1 MAFYQSKASQP
12 FIFSFQILLSVIIAN
27 HVLNRIIFFDH
38 RVEQFNFILILV
50 NITLNFCLLFM
61 KVLGQPNIAI
71 PFLILS
77 SFIFSVRL
85 GKEFYSRKLQNIL
98 NMSIEKIQTPSE
110 LEQYVRA
117 NLMKKDDLNLEKFY
131 SSDLGIIFEGLK
143 VQHKCGCKKKQ
154 CFCKRYE
161 NMEKNKKQDCKEK
174 KRFLIKFIDKLFEK
188 HLKMRKK
195 EKNFD
200 KNFLIIYCSF
210 IIEILRCPV
219 KSYVYLLLLEQDR
232 DSQSLEQR
240 VLSYLLQRKAKI
252 QFEQYLKFEEYN
264 HFEKS
269 LIFCE
274 QMESFKDRFKAFIIK
289 QRQIYIQIA
298 QDHIELNA
306 FYDVC
311 KLQIHER
318 NQIEMEIQ
326 NLFYINRKSQKL
338 QQYAFI
344 FANIY
349 DLKRQK
355 FKRNLSKIYKK
366 ITLQMIKVVQKSYEI
381 FHKQTGIVFVSL
393 LNPLGKIKRASK
405 NLLSI
410 FGYNFKELY
419 DQSINILMPPAV
431 GKYHNK
437 ILKFYISKGVE
448 HPTEIKDMNKFLLG
462 KRKNQCLVPLNAFFQ
477 LSLLGTDDFGLN
489 VLFQVKSCNSE
500 FIYFD
505 RIHTSSYRNN
515 HNSQDQILTSFTN
528 LDAEP
533 PCVFNDNYQN
543 PSAQSTDITKQQQQD
558 GNNSK
563 MKNNV
568 QQNTPPAQEKN
579 EQEIEEINSKIFK
592 SLGYCISNITPSAYV
607 EIFLRSGI
615 DFEKIRLMNFRKLI
629 PLMYLDIEM
638 GRQYKTAFI
647 LPKSEILNKF
657 YLIKNDAYVVKNKQI
672 ISLFK
677 LLDESSENDYD
688 VFDLSFKILK
698 QVAINAQE
706 FYYLE
711 ICEYQKIENA
721 FDSFTL
727 INEVKQIICNVTK
740 IKLPKSQKYKI
751 YNKTKL
757 KVSSMLEKIK
767 EKNSKNTNKLS
778 DPYQIQFVQN
788 NAILSESESS
798 EDSDEELYMINE
810 GKKYSQQ
817 NEADIL
823 QSLLGENYSPF
834 NQITEMSEMADIPQ
848 LAQNMN
854 SLSLSPIKLQNH
866 KDSIEESKL
875 DEIFELKLENPNKT
889 IENNQNG
896 KESRFKQE
904 INLLIQT
911 NNNQNY
917 SKINNQN
924 SYFDPN
930 SENQSNQRYLKDFYK
945 QHSFQKQ
952 LIKNHKQL
960 IKRKSVQ
967 QRFFKSQP
975 SNILSFASMMKEKS
989 SELHHLNFTKNLSQT
1004 RNSQKLACLK
1014 QNKEQQNK
1022 NLSPKSEVPTEN
1034 SQDKRVDDSEDDN
1047 DGSDNSNVNKENKN
1061 LSKKKRQL
1069 FLNLDQS
1076 QDNLNISVDISEM
1089 LNDYVISQ
1097 INDKASA
1104 SSFKNEFNALKR
1116 KIINYIFDLS
1126 KHALIY
1132 SILTFGIVSYL
1143 FFLTMTFATYI
1154 IVNQSFTSQIDS
1166 IDQLSYSS
1174 LLIESHLY
1182 VAMIGQ
1188 FMNNYNL
1195 GLSSYNLN
1203 QTRIEQLQNIQYH
1216 DFQNYEATIT
1226 WIIQSDYQSTRIKNV
1241 FQNRTQYFYYD
1252 QDFMQKQLTN
1262 FLLYAT
1268 IDNIENFY
1276 YYFKINNIVQ
1286 QINELDILSNIQI
1299 FYDQYNQVL
1308 SESILNADDSVTQV
1322 QNLLKFGFILI
1333 ETVSVLSLVFVI
1345 PLYIAIQQQREIIL
1359 KLFSNLTK
1367 EKLENVILQI
1377 DQFLTFIYQ
1386 KQNNQKSS
1394 YYSTKNNFKTIDNIQ
1409 WKKRASSTTNNLK
1422 KCQTYL
1428 IVSGFIILLVVSVYP
1443 SVNYFYTNNFLSSYS
1458 KLINEYVSVV
1468 RIKNLN
1474 LIKQTILYS
1483 QIHQTIGTQQQI
1495 KDIIF
1500 NFEQTIAEETL
1511 KLQGL
1516 QQIKEDFDKSSGS
1529 QISQY
1534 ESIFINP
1541 LSGNICSLI
1550 SSDQFPIYSIDSNIT
1565 QIEDCEQVWS
1575 GILESGVLVANIELF
1590 AQQDNIQKTIIASN
1604 SDRTLFIQN
1613 FNKWESAD
1621 KTLNDFDKLLYWIDS
1636 IYKTIQ
1642 YQAQNENKNQF
1653 QQIKEVQ
1660 LILLLIAIV
1669 LITIIYLVLWNIFIF
1684 TIYKEFIYTKQS
1696 LSLLHSSLIME
1707 NNYFLSF
1714 LKNQKLN

>member
-1 MAFYQSKASQP
+1 MQ
-12 FIFSFQILLSVIIAN
+12 
-27 HVLNRIIFFDH
+27 
-38 RVEQFNFILILV
+38 
-50 NITLNFCLLFM
+50 
-61 KVLGQPNIAI
+61 
-71 PFLILS
+71 
-77 SFIFSVRL
+77 
-85 GKEFYSRKLQNIL
+85 
-98 NMSIEKIQTPSE
+98 IEKIQTPSE

-117 NLMKKDDLNLEKFY
+117 NLLKKEDLNLEKFY

-143 VQHKCGCKKKQ
+143 VKHKCGCRKKQ

-161 NMEKNKKQDCKEK
+161 NMEKAKKQDCKEK

-219 KSYVYLLLLEQDR
+219 KSYVYLLLLEQDK
-232 DSQSLEQR
+232 DTQSLEQR

-252 QFEQYLKFEEYN
+252 QFEQYLKFDEYN
-264 HFEKS
+264 HFEQS

-274 QMESFKDRFKAFIIK
+274 QIDSFKDRFKAFILK

-306 FYDVC
+306 FYEVC
-311 KLQIHER
+311 KSQIHER
-318 NQIEMEIQ
+318 NSIEMDIQ

-355 FKRNLSKIYKK
+355 FKKNLSKIYKK

-405 NLLSI
+405 NLLKI
-410 FGYNFKELY
+410 FGYSYKELY

-431 GKYHNK
+431 GKHHDK
-437 ILKFYISKGVE
+437 ILQFYISKGVE

-462 KRKNQCLVPLNAFFQ
+462 KRKNQCLVPLNAYFQ

-505 RIHTSSYRNN
+505 KIQISSYGNNN
-515 HNSQDQILTSFTN
+515 HNSQDQILVSFTN
-528 LDAEP
+528 LDGEP

-543 PSAQSTDITKQQQQD
+543 PSAQNNEIMKQQRQD

-563 MKNNV
+563 MKNSIS
-568 QQNTPPAQEKN
+568 QNNPASQEKN
-579 EQEIEEINSKIFK
+579 EQEIEEQNSKIFK
-592 SLGYCISNITPSAYV
+592 SLGFCISNITPSAYV
-607 EIFLRSGI
+607 EIFLRSAI
-615 DFEKIRLMNFRKLI
+615 DFEKIRQMNFRKLI
-629 PLMYLDIEM
+629 PLMYLDLEI

-647 LPKSEILNKF
+647 LPKSEALNKF
-657 YLIKNDAYVVKNKQI
+657 YQMKSDAYLVKNKQI
-672 ISLFK
+672 VSLFK
-677 LLDESSENDYD
+677 LLDESSENDYE
-688 VFDLSFKILK
+688 VFDFSFKILK

-706 FYYLE
+706 FYYME
-711 ICEYQKIENA
+711 ICEYQKIEKA

-727 INEVKQIICNVTK
+727 INEVKQIICNITK
-740 IKLPKSQKYKI
+740 IKLPKSQKYQI

-767 EKNSKNTNKLS
+767 EKNSKNTTKLS
-778 DPYQIQFVQN
+778 DPYQSQFVQN
-788 NAILSESESS
+788 NAILSESASS
-798 EDSDEELYMINE
+798 EDSDEELYNE

-823 QSLLGENYSPF
+823 QNLLGDNYSPI
-834 NQITEMSEMADIPQ
+834 NQVTEMSEMAEVPQ
-848 LAQNMN
+848 LTQNMN
-854 SLSLSPIKLQNH
+854 SLSLSPIKLKNQFD

-875 DEIFELKLENPNKT
+875 EEIFELKLEKPNQNKT
-889 IENNQNG
+889 IEENAQDS
-896 KESRFKQE
+896 KFKQE
-904 INLLIQT
+904 VNFLIQ
-911 NNNQNY
+911 NKNNQTY
-917 SKINNQN
+917 SKFNNQHQQ
-924 SYFDPN
+924 FDPH

-967 QRFFKSQP
+967 QKFFKSQP

-1004 RNSQKLACLK
+1004 RNSQKLAGLK
-1014 QNKEQQNK
+1014 NIQQQKK
-1022 NLSPKSEVPTEN
+1022 NLSPKSEVPSES
-1034 SQDKRVDDSEDDN
+1034 SQDKKIDDNEDDN
-1047 DGSDNSNVNKENKN
+1047 DNSDDSDLNKENKN

-1089 LNDYVISQ
+1089 LNDYVVSQ

-1104 SSFKNEFNALKR
+1104 SSFRNEFNALKR

-1132 SILTFGIVSYL
+1132 SILIFGIISYL
-1143 FFLTMTFATYI
+1143 FFLTMTFVTYI
-1154 IVNQSFTSQIDS
+1154 IVNQSFASQIDS

-1174 LLIESHLY
+1174 LLVESHLY
-1182 VAMIGQ
+1182 VTMIGQ
-1188 FMNNYNL
+1188 FVNNYNL
-1195 GLSSYNLN
+1195 GLSIYNLN
-1203 QTRIEQLQNIQYH
+1203 ETRLEQLQSIQYQN
-1216 DFQNYEATIT
+1216 FQNYEATIVS
-1226 WIIQSDYQSTRIKNV
+1226 IVQSDYLSSRIKSV
-1241 FQNRTQYFYYD
+1241 FQNETSYFYYN
-1252 QDFMQKQLTN
+1252 QDLLQKQETN
-1262 FLLYAT
+1262 FLLYAI
-1268 IDNIENFY
+1268 IDNVENFY
-1276 YYFKINNIVQ
+1276 YYFQIKDIVQ
-1286 QINELDILSNIQI
+1286 QINELDILSNIQV

-1308 SESILNADDSVTQV
+1308 SESILNADDSVTYV
-1322 QNLLKFGFILI
+1322 QDLLKFGFILI
-1333 ETVSVLSLVFVI
+1333 ETVSVLSLIFVI

-1359 KLFSNLTK
+1359 KLFSNLTR
-1367 EKLENVILQI
+1367 EKLENVIQQI
-1377 DQFLTFIYQ
+1377 DQFLSFITQ
-1386 KQNNQKSS
+1386 KQNTEKSS
-1394 YYSTKNNFKTIDNIQ
+1394 YYSTKNNFKSIENIQ
-1409 WKKRASSTTNNLK
+1409 WKKRASSTTSNLR
-1422 KCQTYL
+1422 KCKTYL

-1443 SVNYFYTNNFLSSYS
+1443 CVNYFYTNNFLSSYS

-1468 RIKNLN
+1468 KIKNLN

-1483 QIHQTIGTQQQI
+1483 QIHQTIGNSMQI

-1500 NFEQTIAEETL
+1500 DFEQTILEETL

-1516 QQIKEDFDKSSGS
+1516 QQIKADFDQSSGS

-1534 ESIFINP
+1534 NSIFISP
-1541 LSGNICSLI
+1541 LSGNICSLM
-1550 SSDQFPIYSIDSNIT
+1550 SSNSLPIQSIDSNIT
-1565 QIEDCEQVWS
+1565 QIEGCDQVWNGILQS
-1575 GILESGVLVANIELF
+1575 GILVANIELF
-1590 AQQDNIQKTIIASN
+1590 SQQDSIQKTLIASN
-1604 SDRTLFIQN
+1604 SDRTLFIEN
-1613 FNKWESAD
+1613 FSKWESAD
-1621 KTLNDFDKLLYWIDS
+1621 KTLNDFDKLLYWINAV
-1636 IYKTIQ
+1636 YKTIQ
-1642 YQAQNENKNQF
+1642 YQSQTENKNQF
-1653 QQIKEVQ
+1653 QQIKQVQ

-1684 TIYKEFIYTKQS
+1684 TIYREFIFTKQS

-1714 LKNQKLN
+1714 LKNQKLS

>member
-1 MAFYQSKASQP
+1 MQ
-12 FIFSFQILLSVIIAN
+12 
-27 HVLNRIIFFDH
+27 
-38 RVEQFNFILILV
+38 
-50 NITLNFCLLFM
+50 
-61 KVLGQPNIAI
+61 
-71 PFLILS
+71 
-77 SFIFSVRL
+77 
-85 GKEFYSRKLQNIL
+85 
-98 NMSIEKIQTPSE
+98 IEKIKTPSE

-117 NLMKKDDLNLEKFY
+117 SLLKKDDLNLEKFY

-143 VQHKCGCKKKQ
+143 VQHKCACKKKQ

-174 KRFLIKFIDKLFEK
+174 KRFLIKFIDKLFEQ

-232 DSQSLEQR
+232 DTQSLEQR
-240 VLSYLLQRKAKI
+240 VLSYLLQRKAKV

-264 HFEKS
+264 HFEQS

-274 QMESFKDRFKAFIIK
+274 QIDNFKERFKAFIIK

-298 QDHIELNA
+298 QDHIELNS

-318 NQIEMEIQ
+318 NQIEMDIQ

-366 ITLQMIKVVQKSYEI
+366 ITLQMIKIVQKSYEI
-381 FHKQTGIVFVSL
+381 FHKQTGVVFVSL

-405 NLLSI
+405 NLLKI

-419 DQSINILMPPAV
+419 DQSINILMPPAI
-431 GKYHNK
+431 GKHHDK
-437 ILKFYISKGVE
+437 ILQFYISKGVE
-448 HPTEIKDMNKFLLG
+448 HPTEIKDMNKF
-462 KRKNQCLVPLNAFFQ
+462 
-477 LSLLGTDDFGLN
+477 LLGTDDFGLN

-505 RIHTSSYRNN
+505 KIQISSYRNN
-515 HNSQDQILTSFTN
+515 HSSQEQILVSFTN

-543 PSAQSTDITKQQQQD
+543 PGSQNNGVMNQQQKD

-563 MKNNV
+563 MKNSVSKNAP
-568 QQNTPPAQEKN
+568 TEEKN
-579 EQEIEEINSKIFK
+579 EQEIEEQNQKIFK

-607 EIFLRSGI
+607 EIFLRCGI
-615 DFEKIRLMNFRKLI
+615 DFEKVRQMNFRKLI
-629 PLMYLDIEM
+629 PLMYLDLEI
-638 GRQYKTAFI
+638 GRQYKTVFI
-647 LPKSEILNKF
+647 LPKSEVLNKF
-657 YLIKNDAYVVKNKQI
+657 YQVKSDAYVVKNKQI
-672 ISLFK
+672 VSLFK

-688 VFDLSFKILK
+688 VFDFSFKILK

-706 FYYLE
+706 FFYLE
-711 ICEYQKIENA
+711 ICEYQKIEKA

-727 INEVKQIICNVTK
+727 INEVKQIICNITK
-740 IKLPKSQKYKI
+740 IKLPKSQKYQI

-767 EKNSKNTNKLS
+767 EKNSKNATKLS
-778 DPYQIQFVQN
+778 DPYQTQFVQN
-788 NAILSESESS
+788 NIILSDSVSS
-798 EDSDEELYMINE
+798 EDSDEEQYTINE
-810 GKKYSQQ
+810 GKKYSQD
-817 NEADIL
+817 NEAEIL
-823 QSLLGENYSPF
+823 QNLLGENIHT
-834 NQITEMSEMADIPQ
+834 NDITEMSEMAEVPQ
-848 LAQNMN
+848 LTQNMN
-854 SLSLSPIKLQNH
+854 SLSLSPIKLQNLID

-875 DEIFELKLENPNKT
+875 DEIFELKLENQNQNL
-889 IENNQNG
+889 ENIQNG
-896 KESRFKQE
+896 KQSIFKQE
-904 INLLIQT
+904 MNMQIQKA
-911 NNNQNY
+911 NNQAY
-917 SKINNQN
+917 SKLNNQN
-924 SYFDPN
+924 SLTNQNF
-930 SENQSNQRYLKDFYK
+930 ENNLNQKYLKSFNK
-945 QHSFQKQ
+945 QLSFQKQ
-952 LIKNHKQL
+952 AVKNHKQL

-967 QRFFKSQP
+967 QKFFKSQP
-975 SNILSFASMMKEKS
+975 SNILSFASIMKEKS

-1004 RNSQKLACLK
+1004 RNSQKLANL
-1014 QNKEQQNK
+1014 QQN
-1022 NLSPKSEVPTEN
+1022 NQQQNRNQSPRSEVPSES
-1034 SQDKRVDDSEDDN
+1034 SQDKKLDDNEDDN
-1047 DGSDNSNVNKENKN
+1047 DNSDDSDLKKDNKN

-1089 LNDYVISQ
+1089 LNDYVVSQ

-1104 SSFKNEFNALKR
+1104 SSFRNEFNALKR

-1132 SILTFGIVSYL
+1132 SILIFGIVSYL
-1143 FFLTMTFATYI
+1143 FFLTMTFVTYI
-1154 IVNQSFTSQIDS
+1154 IVNQSFTSQVDS

-1174 LLIESHLY
+1174 LLVESHLY

-1188 FMNNYNL
+1188 LMVNYNL
-1195 GLSSYNLN
+1195 ELSSYSLN
-1203 QTRIEQLQNIQYH
+1203 QTRIEQLQNIQYQN
-1216 DFQNYEATIT
+1216 FQNYEATIVS
-1226 WIIQSDYQSTRIKNV
+1226 IVQSDYQSSRIK
-1241 FQNRTQYFYYD
+1241 D
-1252 QDFMQKQLTN
+1252 
-1262 FLLYAT
+1262 
-1268 IDNIENFY
+1268 
-1276 YYFKINNIVQ
+1276 INNIVQ
-1286 QINELDILSNIQI
+1286 QINELDILSNIQQ

-1308 SESILNADDSVTQV
+1308 NQSILNADDSVTYV

-1333 ETVSVLSLVFVI
+1333 ETVSILSLLFVI
-1345 PLYIAIQQQREIIL
+1345 PLYLAIQQQREIIL
-1359 KLFSNLTK
+1359 KLFSNLTR
-1367 EKLENVILQI
+1367 EKIENIILQI
-1377 DQFLTFIYQ
+1377 DQFLTFISQ
-1386 KQNNQKSS
+1386 KQSNEKSS
-1394 YYSTKNNFKTIDNIQ
+1394 FYSTKNNYKSIENIQ
-1409 WKKRASSTTNNLK
+1409 WKKRASSTTSNLK
-1422 KCQTYL
+1422 KCKTYL
-1428 IVSGFIILLVVSVYP
+1428 IVSGFVILLVVSVYP
-1443 SVNYFYTNNFLSSYS
+1443 CVNFFYTNNFLSNYS
-1458 KLINEYVSVV
+1458 KLIDEYVSLV

-1474 LIKQTILYS
+1474 LIKQTVLYS

-1516 QQIKEDFDKSSGS
+1516 QQIKGDFDKSSGS

-1534 ESIFINP
+1534 ENIFINP
-1541 LSGNICSLI
+1541 LSENICNLI
-1550 SSDQFPIYSIDSNIT
+1550 DTNQLPIYSIDSNIT
-1565 QIEDCEQVWS
+1565 QIEGCDQVWS
-1575 GILESGVLVANIELF
+1575 GILQSGILVANIELF
-1590 AQQDNIQKTIIASN
+1590 TQQDSIQKILVASN
-1604 SDRTLFIQN
+1604 SNRALFIEN
-1613 FNKWESAD
+1613 FKKWESVD
-1621 KTLNDFDKLLYWIDS
+1621 KTLNEFDKLLYWINAV
-1636 IYKTIQ
+1636 YKTIQ
-1642 YQAQNENKNQF
+1642 YQAQNENKSQF
-1653 QQIKEVQ
+1653 QLIKEVQ